1 MKSSSRSQSPKRAP
15 LPWPRA
21 ILSDANVVAAEH
33 APPSSFSEPPPPPWL
48 PAIAGRDGDTCASEL
63 DAFALAVASA
73 KSSSTSRPYLQLAA
87 VLSQY
92 AATWHLTDVASSA
105 RHVAPDHR
113 SPTAAWLQKRLRL
126 ETLVAALPPDPDPN
140 PSGNPEPDDGITCDF
155 LLRLLRAGRASG
167 ADAALIAALEA
178 RAARR
183 LGQAALPALMMP
195 VTASGHS
202 ATLLDVPLVL
212 RLARGFYNS
221 GGGGAAKA
229 AARVARLVDA
239 YLAEAALEAGLTHGD
254 LEELARAVPAH
265 ARAADDALYRA
276 VNTYLKAHPSTGKE
290 ARKSLWGLIDARK
303 LSAEAAAHAV
313 RNDRLPVRSALQVLF
328 SDHGKLNRLADLG
341 SAAAMLDLP
350 GGGRRPSK
358 PDRLPP
364 HQEARRLREDVAS
377 LKLQCSAL
385 QDQVERLS
393 SERRRCCGGFRWSTS
408 WCRQRR

>member
-1 MKSSSRSQSPKRAP
+1 MF
-15 LPWPRA
+15 
-21 ILSDANVVAAEH
+21 V
-33 APPSSFSEPPPPPWL
+33 F
-48 PAIAGRDGDTCASEL
+48 
-63 DAFALAVASA
+63 LARV
-73 KSSSTSRPYLQLAA
+73 
-87 VLSQY
+87 
-92 AATWHLTDVASSA
+92 H
-105 RHVAPDHR
+105 
-113 SPTAAWLQKRLRL
+113 L
-126 ETLVAALPPDPDPN
+126 ET
-140 PSGNPEPDDGITCDF
+140 S
-155 LLRLLRAGRASG
+155 
-167 ADAALIAALEA
+167 
-178 RAARR
+178 
-183 LGQAALPALMMP
+183 Q
-195 VTASGHS
+195 
-202 ATLLDVPLVL
+202 
-212 RLARGFYNS
+212 
-221 GGGGAAKA
+221 
-229 AARVARLVDA
+229 
-239 YLAEAALEAGLTHGD
+239 
-254 LEELARAVPAH
+254 
-265 ARAADDALYRA
+265 
-276 VNTYLKAHPSTGKE
+276 AHPSTGKE

>member
-1 MKSSSRSQSPKRAP
+1 M
-15 LPWPRA
+15 PWPRA